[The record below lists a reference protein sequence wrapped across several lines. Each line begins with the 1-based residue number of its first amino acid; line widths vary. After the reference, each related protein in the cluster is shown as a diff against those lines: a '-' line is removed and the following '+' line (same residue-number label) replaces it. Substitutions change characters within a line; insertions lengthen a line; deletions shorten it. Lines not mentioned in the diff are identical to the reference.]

1 MTFAEELLIRLAK
14 TSVHIVKLYFK
25 TVHSGDP
32 QSLQCALKGT
42 CSTYRQNIP
51 EVVRMLEDKL
61 LPLPPAIFS
70 SMLSVAFIGSQK
82 ISKENLWSLFTVSR
96 RRVYTALMWLK
107 EHNALYGG
115 IRVSMETLRQLP
127 ENDVP
132 QEILAGIRYS
142 EDESLVLAE
151 DTRYNRDEDEDEN
164 SAVLVLVDIN
174 QRAKCN

>member
-1 MTFAEELLIRLAK
+1 
-14 TSVHIVKLYFK
+14 
-25 TVHSGDP
+25 
-32 QSLQCALKGT
+32 
-42 CSTYRQNIP
+42 
-51 EVVRMLEDKL
+51 
-61 LPLPPAIFS
+61 
-70 SMLSVAFIGSQK
+70 
-82 ISKENLWSLFTVSR
+82 
-96 RRVYTALMWLK
+96 MWLK

-142 EDESLVLAE
+142 EDESLVLAK

-164 SAVLVLVDIN
+164 NGAVLVLVDIN